1 MAKWAEL
8 FRIASEGKAFTL
20 FKIFLPQNGENM
32 KSIIVS
38 MVAAAGLMV
47 AGSALATDMPEI
59 AKKNS
64 CTACHAIDKKVV
76 GPAWAEVAKKYKG
89 DAGAKA
95 KLVPKMIKGG
105 GGVWGAMPMPAN
117 PKLSE
122 ADAGALV
129 DFVLGLAK

>member
-1 MAKWAEL
+1 
-8 FRIASEGKAFTL
+8 
-20 FKIFLPQNGENM
+20 M

-38 MVAAAGLMV
+38 MVAAAGLMA
-47 AGSALATDMPEI
+47 AGSALAADMPDL
-59 AKKNS
+59 AKKNN
-64 CTACHAIDKKVV
+64 CVACHAIDKKVV

-105 GGVWGAMPMPAN
+105 SGAWGAMPMPAN

-122 ADAGALV
+122 ADAGTLV

>member
-1 MAKWAEL
+1 
-8 FRIASEGKAFTL
+8 
-20 FKIFLPQNGENM
+20 M

-47 AGSALATDMPEI
+47 AGSAMAVDMPEL
-59 AKKNS
+59 AKKSN

-76 GPAWAEVAKKYKG
+76 GPAWKAVADKYRG

-105 GGVWGAMPMPAN
+105 GGVWGAMPMPAS

-122 ADAGALV
+122 ADSATLV
-129 DFVLGLAK
+129 DFILGLK